1 MRIKGG
7 VTPDLRAFIAVWDD
21 DKGKG
26 NPVLLYI
33 TKPFASESE
42 AVAQFEDVLLPKLE
56 KAKRSMTNSEVA
68 FKPPGG

>member
-26 NPVLLYI
+26 DPVLLWAS
-33 TKPFASESE
+33 KPFTSESE
-42 AVAQFEDVLLPKLE
+42 AVAEFEDVLLPKLK
-56 KAKRSMTNSEVA
+56 KAKRSMTNSGVA